1 MRKNNSCCPVTLEW
15 FSIHLCDSSEIFKLS
30 LNISPSNLRAQSACY
45 ELKGDL
51 SPVMLKEIFHDS
63 LKISKF
69 TMIDMENHS
78 RVLQSLLL
86 RYTAENVQ
94 VTKFQYALSVPA
106 NKMFQMRTVFAFIEK
121 SSRDQLMQKANCIV
135 LQFEYNIAFSILGI
149 YYCIEICIF
158 CHCAL
163 LGLIRPSTGLLTHYL
178 SQADEE
184 VGGVTT
190 PNQYQILTMSFSVS
204 RKLIKYFMSGF
215 WWGGVGLCNCQTTVW
230 LN

>member
-1 MRKNNSCCPVTLEW
+1 
-15 FSIHLCDSSEIFKLS
+15 
-30 LNISPSNLRAQSACY
+30 
-45 ELKGDL
+45 
-51 SPVMLKEIFHDS
+51 
-63 LKISKF
+63 
-69 TMIDMENHS
+69 
-78 RVLQSLLL
+78 
-86 RYTAENVQ
+86 
-94 VTKFQYALSVPA
+94 
-106 NKMFQMRTVFAFIEK
+106 MRTVFAFIEK

-135 LQFEYNIAFSILGI
+135 LQFEYNIAFRILGI

-184 VGGVTT
+184 VDGVTT

-204 RKLIKYFMSGF
+204 RKPRLDCLELIKYFLSGF
-215 WWGGVGLCNCQTTVW
+215 RWGGVGWGGVGLCNCQTTVW

>member
-1 MRKNNSCCPVTLEW
+1 M
-15 FSIHLCDSSEIFKLS
+15 
-30 LNISPSNLRAQSACY
+30 
-45 ELKGDL
+45 
-51 SPVMLKEIFHDS
+51 
-63 LKISKF
+63 
-69 TMIDMENHS
+69 
-78 RVLQSLLL
+78 
-86 RYTAENVQ
+86 
-94 VTKFQYALSVPA
+94 
-106 NKMFQMRTVFAFIEK
+106 
-121 SSRDQLMQKANCIV
+121 
-135 LQFEYNIAFSILGI
+135 LQFEYNIAFRILGI

>member
-15 FSIHLCDSSEIFKLS
+15 FSIQLLDSSEIFKLS

-63 LKISKF
+63 FKISKF

-94 VTKFQYALSVPA
+94 VTKFQYALSGPA
-106 NKMFQMRTVFAFIEK
+106 NKMFQMRTVFAFTEK
-121 SSRDQLMQKANCIV
+121 SSRDQRMQKVNCIV
-135 LQFEYNIAFSILGI
+135 LQFEYNIAFRILGI
-149 YYCIEICIF
+149 YYCIEIYIF
-158 CHCAL
+158 CH
-163 LGLIRPSTGLLTHYL
+163 
-178 SQADEE
+178 
-184 VGGVTT
+184 
-190 PNQYQILTMSFSVS
+190 
-204 RKLIKYFMSGF
+204 
-215 WWGGVGLCNCQTTVW
+215 
-230 LN
+230 